1 MSGFK
6 LRDDGTVPVICPT
19 RQMFSRVKHPCQ
31 RHLVTLHGVV
41 FDILVGSRTARPGE
55 GRIHTPRLSCSRT
68 EADTFSKQ

>member
-1 MSGFK
+1 
-6 LRDDGTVPVICPT
+6 
-19 RQMFSRVKHPCQ
+19 
-31 RHLVTLHGVV
+31 LHGVV